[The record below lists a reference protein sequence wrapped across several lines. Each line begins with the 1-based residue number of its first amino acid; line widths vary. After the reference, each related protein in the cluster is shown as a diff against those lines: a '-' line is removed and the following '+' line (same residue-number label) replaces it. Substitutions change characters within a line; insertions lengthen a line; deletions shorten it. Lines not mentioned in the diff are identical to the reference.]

1 MDFDQE
7 EVRHWRQ
14 ELERTKQIHLSRK
27 NLPAEAKEELDALE
41 KNLAGFDQY
50 FVDEILRQL
59 AELLV
64 GFDGNDQLRLRFAHS
79 ILSTVKSK
87 DPMEMLLVTQMIA
100 VHVASMNSV
109 KLMKCTKSP
118 DYDHGNIFNKLART
132 YMNQLAMLQQYRS
145 GPEPKLTVHNVSVND
160 GGQAIVGHVT
170 HKAADKVQPP
180 PIEFPRLVADQSG
193 MAMPVIEQDDQV
205 VATAP
210 LIEHDQE
217 PDPTATRRRRR
228 K

>member
-1 MDFDQE
+1 
-7 EVRHWRQ
+7 
-14 ELERTKQIHLSRK
+14 
-27 NLPAEAKEELDALE
+27 
-41 KNLAGFDQY
+41 
-50 FVDEILRQL
+50 
-59 AELLV
+59 
-64 GFDGNDQLRLRFAHS
+64 
-79 ILSTVKSK
+79 
-87 DPMEMLLVTQMIA
+87 MEMLLVTQMIA

-180 PIEFPRLVADQSG
+180 PIESPRLVADQSG

-217 PDPTATRRRRR
+217 PDPIRVKTQAAQMQALTGATFCLCCPVCVAVRGPARAAPVDRPRFMANAVVACMVVRLGLAHHLETRTPLNTGALLATKWLSDGVRLNYCGKRARRSLI
-228 K
+228 

>member
-59 AELLV
+59 AESLV

-79 ILSTVKSK
+79 ILST
-87 DPMEMLLVTQMIA
+87 
-100 VHVASMNSV
+100 
-109 KLMKCTKSP
+109 
-118 DYDHGNIFNKLART
+118 
-132 YMNQLAMLQQYRS
+132 
-145 GPEPKLTVHNVSVND
+145 
-160 GGQAIVGHVT
+160 
-170 HKAADKVQPP
+170 
-180 PIEFPRLVADQSG
+180 
-193 MAMPVIEQDDQV
+193 
-205 VATAP
+205 
-210 LIEHDQE
+210 
-217 PDPTATRRRRR
+217 
-228 K
+228 